1 MINLMKLILLGF
13 FFQTNKKNPDFESV
27 HKSTLQTITAD
38 FKAIDFVLH
47 QEAILDIMDFS
58 NTLIASM
65 QIPSDKPSIPT
76 NASGIKKQSMH
87 SEEKVKSTHTKSGN
101 IYTYI

>member
-1 MINLMKLILLGF
+1 MINLIKSIIFCFL
-13 FFQTNKKNPDFESV
+13 FQTNKKNPDFESV
-27 HKSTLQTITAD
+27 HKSVLQTITAD

-47 QEAILDIMDFS
+47 QEAILDLMDFS

-65 QIPSDKPSIPT
+65 QIPSDKPSIP
-76 NASGIKKQSMH
+76 ASSSEIKKQSAH

-101 IYTYI
+101 IFYF